1 MRRGAMVHHYQVLSN
16 LPAWEKAVTSH
27 RTPQLS
33 ADDAERLPRVI
44 KKKAALALAGRLK
57 SGRG

>member
-1 MRRGAMVHHYQVLSN
+1 MGRGAMMLLRQVLSN
-16 LPAWEKAVTSH
+16 LNAWEKAVASH

-33 ADDAERLPRVI
+33 ADDAKRLPRVI
-44 KKKAALALAGRLK
+44 EKKAALALAGRLK